1 MGRGVRVVH
10 KDTDVVILGA
20 GIAGT
25 VLAAVLARG
34 GVTVEVLDAGRH
46 PRFAI
51 GESTIP
57 HTSTLFRL
65 IAERYDVPEIKYLA
79 TFHGARAK
87 VSANHGIKR
96 GFNFHWHEPGVRQ
109 DPELSHQLPI
119 PSIMHTETHF
129 LRADLDHWVMGVAEK
144 YGAVVRQGVRVTG
157 VDLGE
162 SGVTVTTDQGA
173 TVRARYIVDASGFRS
188 VLASTLDLRE
198 EPCRFRHHSRSMF
211 THMQGV
217 LPWERV
223 AARNVGPVR
232 GSQSTL
238 HHIFDGGWIWV
249 IPFNNHPRA
258 GSDLVSVGMTVDPRQ
273 HPRRD
278 VPTGQEFTEFI
289 SAYPDIRDQ
298 FAAARPVRDWV
309 ATDRLQ
315 YSSSRTTGHRWALAM
330 HAAGFLDPLFSRG
343 LSFTMDWINAFAW
356 RLMDALKEDDF
367 TLERFAPVERLTRE
381 LLDYNDGL
389 VANAFTSFSSFELWD
404 AWVRIWA
411 LGEQLS
417 LFECNRSYALFRA
430 TGDPAVLKRLEDVA
444 PHGSLPDIPEVRQF
458 FTWAYAQAGDV
469 ADGLRS
475 PQEVATALLK
485 GMAESNFSPPEFGIV
500 DPANRFFTVTPV
512 RIPRVL
518 RWAGQDAP
526 EEIGRN
532 LIQAIKLFAA
542 IRLHPAEF
550 SVAEEV
556 KQVLARVPV
565 LGRGLR
571 G

>member
-1 MGRGVRVVH
+1 MRE
-10 KDTDVVILGA
+10 DTDVVILGA

-25 VLAAVLARG
+25 ILAAVLARG
-34 GVTVEVLDAGRH
+34 GVKVEVLDAGHH

-79 TFHGARAK
+79 TFHGARAN

-96 GFNFHWHEPGVRQ
+96 GFNFHWHEPGKRQ
-109 DPELSHQLPI
+109 DPELAHQLPI

-129 LRADLDHWVMGVAEK
+129 LRADLDHWVMRVAEK

-162 SGVTVTTDQGA
+162 DGVTVKTDGGS
-173 TVRARYIVDASGFRS
+173 VRARYIVDASGFRS
-188 VLASTLDLRE
+188 VLASTLDLRDK
-198 EPCRFRHHSRSMF
+198 PCRFRHHSRSMF
-211 THMQGV
+211 THMEGV
-217 LPWERV
+217 VPWERV
-223 AARNVGPVR
+223 AASNPGPVR

-258 GSDLVSVGMTVDPRQ
+258 GSNFVSVGMTVDPRK

-278 VPTGQEFTEFI
+278 VPAGQEFAEFI
-289 SAYPDIRDQ
+289 EQYPDIRDQ
-298 FAAARPVRDWV
+298 FSAARPVRDWV

-356 RLMDALKEDDF
+356 RLLDALKEDDF
-367 TLERFAPVERLTRE
+367 SVERFEPVERLTRE

-389 VANAFTSFSSFELWD
+389 VANAFTSFGSFELWD

-411 LGEQLS
+411 LGEQLA

-430 TGDPAVLKRLEDVA
+430 TRDPAVLQRLEDVA
-444 PHGSLPDIPEVRQF
+444 PHGSLPDIPEVRRF
-458 FTWAYAQAGDV
+458 FAWAYARAGAV
-469 ADGLRS
+469 GDGSAS
-475 PQEVATALLK
+475 PQVVAAELLK

-500 DPANRFFTVTPV
+500 DPANRFFTATPG

-518 RWAGQDAP
+518 RWAAREAP

-532 LIQAIKLFAA
+532 LTQAIKLFAA

-556 KQVLARVPV
+556 KQVLARVPG
-565 LGRGLR
+565 LGRVVR
-571 G
+571 